1 MLLIFSLAQ
10 PGAFAHTPV
19 VADSHT
25 VAAAAAAVAADNIA
39 AAGAAVS
46 VAEAAAVAATDIAA
60 EAVAEAGSA
69 AEKADL
75 DSTKSGRP
83 VTEERPDPA
92 TCFHIQ
98 RKIY

>member
-1 MLLIFSLAQ
+1 MAQ

-19 VADSHT
+19 AADSHT
-25 VAAAAAAVAADNIA
+25 VAAAAVVVAAADSIA
-39 AAGAAVS
+39 AEAAAS
-46 VAEAAAVAATDIAA
+46 VDEAAAVAATDIAA
-60 EAVAEAGSA
+60 EVVAEAGSA